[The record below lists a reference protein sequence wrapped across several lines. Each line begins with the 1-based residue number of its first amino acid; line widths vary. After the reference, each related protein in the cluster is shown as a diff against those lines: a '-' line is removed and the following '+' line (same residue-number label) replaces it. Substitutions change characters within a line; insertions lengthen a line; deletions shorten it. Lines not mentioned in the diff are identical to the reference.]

1 MGQRVDFSA
10 NASVYD
16 RRHGLVLAP
25 DMARRL
31 ASSGGLE
38 PGARV
43 LDVGAG
49 TGRVAVAFANIGCE
63 TVALDPALAMLNECR
78 RKASERRVSLVA
90 GEGARLPF
98 ARGCFDGVILAR
110 ILYLLPDWQVVLR
123 ETCDVLKPGGRLF
136 HEWGNGQANE
146 AWVQIREKA
155 RILFQ
160 RASVDSPFH
169 PGARDEAEVD
179 GFVGELGLIRGAEL
193 AVGPG
198 PSMTLR
204 DFVGRIASGEFS
216 YTWSVPKDVQESC
229 LPLLRKWCEDTFDLD
244 QSVSIPRELRWTIY
258 RKGQPACGKSAWLHV
273 QVTRNFPES
282 DLRFA

>member
-78 RKASERRVSLVA
+78 RKASERVSLVA
-90 GEGARLPF
+90 GEGTRLPF

-123 ETCDVLKPGGRLF
+123 ETCDVLKP
-136 HEWGNGQANE
+136 
-146 AWVQIREKA
+146 
-155 RILFQ
+155 
-160 RASVDSPFH
+160 
-169 PGARDEAEVD
+169 
-179 GFVGELGLIRGAEL
+179 
-193 AVGPG
+193 
-198 PSMTLR
+198 
-204 DFVGRIASGEFS
+204 
-216 YTWSVPKDVQESC
+216 
-229 LPLLRKWCEDTFDLD
+229 
-244 QSVSIPRELRWTIY
+244 
-258 RKGQPACGKSAWLHV
+258 
-273 QVTRNFPES
+273 
-282 DLRFA
+282 